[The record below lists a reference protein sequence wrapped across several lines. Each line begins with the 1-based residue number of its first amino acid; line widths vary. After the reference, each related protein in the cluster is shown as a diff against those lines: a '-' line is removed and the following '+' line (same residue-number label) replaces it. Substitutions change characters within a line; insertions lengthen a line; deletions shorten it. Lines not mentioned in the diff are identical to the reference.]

1 MAAQAELV
9 SKVHIWSHQGSFST
23 LLLRSFSS
31 ADYVVGN
38 EKFVIGEA
46 PHDINP
52 DHTGLF
58 GSERAMFEPKWK
70 SIIKNFEGH
79 DKVALKEH
87 AWLFHGLS
95 SNDSLQDFFM
105 PGSKHIFLLRRPDLS
120 FVSYKRRLTGSPDE
134 ISGMLREVEMS
145 LHGFENLWNLLP
157 QHFPKTLVDGGRL
170 VEDPGKHLP
179 HLVSWVSPM
188 LPLQPFFTW
197 DPLPDTHPVF
207 GYFNEFKEIRNSTGW
222 ISTKESTKLAHL
234 VLPSDPAHLDIINR
248 NLLVYHRL
256 LNNAQTNGNL
266 LTV

>member
-1 MAAQAELV
+1 MAAQSDLV

-31 ADYVVGN
+31 ASYVVGN
-38 EKFVIGEA
+38 ETFVIGEA

-52 DHTGLF
+52 EHTGLF
-58 GSERAMFEPKWK
+58 GLERATFEPKWK
-70 SIIKNFEGH
+70 AIIENYAVH

-95 SNDSLQDFFM
+95 SQDHIQDFFM
-105 PGSKHIFLLRRPDLS
+105 PESKHIFLLRRPDLS

-145 LHGFENLWNLLP
+145 LQGFEKLWNLLP

-170 VEDPGKHLP
+170 VEEPEKSLP
-179 HLVSWVSPM
+179 RLVSWVSP
-188 LPLQPFFTW
+188 LLSLQPFTTW

-207 GYFNEFKEIRNSTGW
+207 GLFNEFKEIRNSTGW
-222 ISTKESTKLAHL
+222 ISTKESTKLASL
-234 VLPSDPAHLDIINR
+234 VLPEDPTHLDIINN
-248 NLLVYHRL
+248 NLLTYHRL
-256 LNNAQTNGNL
+256 LEDAQTHGNL
-266 LTV
+266 LTI